1 VKCVIIVN
9 ETLPG
14 GLAANAAAALGLS
27 LGAQEKDLVG
37 LEVRDGDGNV
47 HAGITRVNLPILKAD
62 AERLK
67 AIYENVLLSKT
78 RNCGR
83 SVSPPLPRVANP
95 TKSYTEAIART
106 PLADLRYSAICLF
119 GPSRLVNSLAGTL
132 PTLK

>member
-37 LEVRDGDGNV
+37 PEVRDGDGDV
-47 HAGITRVNLPILKAD
+47 HAGITRVNLPVLKAD

-67 AIYENVLLSKT
+67 AIYEKVLLSQDPELRAIGFST
-78 RNCGR
+78 LAQSC
-83 SVSPPLPRVANP
+83 
-95 TKSYTEAIART
+95 KSYEVYTEAIART

-119 GPSRLVNSLAGTL
+119 GPSRLVNSLAGAL